1 MARRSSARVWESM
14 GGASFRERARYHLA
28 RWAPLIGVA
37 FLTYLAFPPHVGIG
51 TPVTPV
57 GQISKRAVVAPF
69 AYEVRKT
76 PEEIAREGESRALTA
91 QPVYRFSP
99 TAYDSSLAAARGF
112 FADMAQAA
120 EAGGQDSV
128 ASVIASRVRL
138 GSEETR
144 FLTDSTNR
152 RQIQELFTHFLAE
165 ALSRG
170 VADAGVIRGE
180 VSPVVALRRGET
192 ERIVPRDSILTF
204 ADLMEQAEA
213 AGINL
218 PTAAGQRTLR
228 RLVGAFYH
236 PTIVL
241 DPLIT
246 VARRQ
251 QLRGSVDPIKY
262 SVRTGERI
270 VRAGEP
276 ISEEAHAKLVSL
288 LEEHRR
294 RGTGGLAVRSAA
306 GALLFNALVLSG
318 FWLLIMVYRRESYAH
333 LREMIFLG
341 SLFAVV
347 VLLTAALSSF
357 FPGRPEMVP
366 IPFVAILMTMLYNGW
381 VGVFAAVT
389 LAILLDG
396 QWALRESYVLFFGVV
411 TGVAGA
417 VGIRVV
423 RRRRHLYLTIGVVAG
438 AGILATIAVGLV
450 QGWSTNTI
458 IGSCLLDLVI
468 ALASAALAMITMP
481 MAESITRITTDLTLL
496 ELSDLGRPLLRRL
509 ALEAPGTWAHSLA
522 MASLCESA
530 CNMIRAN
537 GLLARVGC
545 YYHDIGKLANPGH
558 FMENQGGAPNPHD
571 QLSPRESARIIRS
584 HVIDGLALAEAAA
597 LPEVVKAFIP
607 EHHGTS
613 YITYFLSRARGADP
627 DGRVDPTE
635 FRYPGP
641 RPQSAETAVAML
653 ADSAEAAVRVLN
665 NPTPEAVRNA
675 IEHLVQQKMGSGQL
689 DDAPLT
695 LRDLDRI
702 KREFARV
709 MSGTYH
715 TRIGYPRPS
724 GSVTPEFQPAE
735 RE

>member
-1 MARRSSARVWESM
+1 MARRSNPRIGEIW
-14 GGASFRERARYHLA
+14 GGPRLRERARFHLV
-28 RWAPLIGVA
+28 RWAPLLAVA
-37 FLTYLAFPPHVGIG
+37 LLTYLAFPPHIGVGV
-51 TPVTPV
+51 PVPAP
-57 GQISKRAVVAPF
+57 GQIAKRDVVAPF
-69 AYEVRKT
+69 AYEVLKSA
-76 PEEIAREGESRALTA
+76 EEIAREGESRALTA

-112 FADMAQAA
+112 FAELERAA
-120 EAGGQDSV
+120 EAAGPDSV
-128 ASVIASRVRL
+128 QAVVAARVRM
-138 GSEETR
+138 GPEETR

-152 RQIQELFTHFLAE
+152 RQIQEVFTHFLAE

-170 VADAGVIRGE
+170 VADAGAIRGE
-180 VSPVVALRRGET
+180 VSPAIALRRGET

-218 PTAAGQRTLR
+218 PTAVGQRTLR

-236 PTIVL
+236 PTIVV
-241 DPLIT
+241 DPLVT
-246 VARRQ
+246 AARRQ
-251 QLRGSVDPIKY
+251 QLRGSVDPVKY

-270 VRAGEP
+270 VRAGE
-276 ISEEAHAKLVSL
+276 SVTEESRAKLL
-288 LEEHRR
+288 TLREEHRR
-294 RGTGGLAVRSAA
+294 RGSGGLAVRSAA
-306 GALLFNALVLSG
+306 GALLYNGMVLSA
-318 FWLLIMVYRRESYAH
+318 FWLLIMFYRRESYTH
-333 LREMIFLG
+333 LREMMFFG
-341 SLFAVV
+341 ALFGLV
-347 VLLTAALSSF
+347 VLMTAGLANV
-357 FPGRPEMVP
+357 FPGRPELVP
-366 IPFVAILMTMLYNGW
+366 IPFVAILVTMLYSGW
-381 VGVFAAVT
+381 IGVFAAVT

-411 TGVAGA
+411 GGVAGA
-417 VGIRVV
+417 IGIRVV

-438 AGILATIAVGLV
+438 AGILATIAIGLS
-450 QGWSTNTI
+450 QGWTTSTI
-458 IGSCLLDLVI
+458 IGSCILDLVI
-468 ALASAALAMITMP
+468 ALASAALAMIIMP
-481 MAESITRITTDLTLL
+481 VAESATRITTDLTLL

-530 CNMIRAN
+530 CNIIGAN

-558 FMENQGGAPNPHD
+558 FVENQGGGPNPHD
-571 QLSPRESARIIRS
+571 QMTPQESAHIIQS
-584 HVIDGLALAEAAA
+584 HVADGLALAEAAG

-607 EHHGTS
+607 EHHGTT
-613 YITYFLSRARGADP
+613 YITYFLSRARSSDP
-627 DGRVDPTE
+627 DGRVDPAD

-653 ADSAEAAVRVLN
+653 ADSAEAAIRVLS
-665 NPTPEAVRNA
+665 NPTPDAVRSA

-695 LRDLDRI
+695 LSDLDRI

-715 TRIGYPRPS
+715 KRIGYPRPS
-724 GSVTPEFQPAE
+724 GGVTPEFQSVE
-735 RE
+735 SE